1 MGAPRWRLP
10 ALYPHLKNIVQ
21 VGEET
26 RTPDT
31 MIKIIYPPKWKWFCP
46 SSSLCQ
52 HFYRGH
58 FSRPGS
64 RLLSVLRTQFFFLR
78 DSLIRFVDNLYK
90 SLTISYLIYLLYQMF
105 FKKSNYL
112 ILVLRVGLEPTIFY
126 LLDRYSNQLNYFRIL
141 KNSSWTK
148 PHKIIPSFIICYISI
163 LFADLPYRL
172 KCLYN
177 SVCRI
182 II

>member
-1 MGAPRWRLP
+1 MGQRDLNPRFLTPKISVLP
-10 ALYPHLKNIVQ
+10 
-21 VGEET
+21 T
-26 RTPDT
+26 RPC
-31 MIKIIYPPKWKWFCP
+31 PKMKWFCP
-46 SSSLCQ
+46 SFSLRQ

-112 ILVLRVGLEPTIFY
+112 ILVLRIRFEPTIFC
-126 LLDRYSNQLNYFRIL
+126 LSNRCSNQMSYLKIL
-141 KNSSWTK
+141 KNSGWTK

-177 SVCRI
+177 FVCRI

>member
-1 MGAPRWRLP
+1 MCTTVMLTAHIKLKVTEGTWTPNSLNHNQKFYLLNYSHSWGDGTWTHDFRNPNP
-10 ALYPHLKNIVQ
+10 AFYQTEL
-21 VGEET
+21 
-26 RTPDT
+26 R
-31 MIKIIYPPKWKWFCP
+31 PKMKWFCP

-112 ILVLRVGLEPTIFY
+112 ILVLRIGLEPTIFY
-126 LLDRYSNQLNYFRIL
+126 LSNRCSN
-141 KNSSWTK
+141 
-148 PHKIIPSFIICYISI
+148 
-163 LFADLPYRL
+163 
-172 KCLYN
+172 
-177 SVCRI
+177 
-182 II
+182 